1 MWRDGTVRD
10 VGSRECGSEIAVDF
24 FLAINERG
32 EVVGS
37 SATDAGAAYG
47 EPISRAFLWQD
58 GAMTVLGTLGG
69 PSSSAAGIN
78 ECGQIVGTSATR
90 ARDEF
95 GGWISHGFVWQS
107 GVMTDLG
114 TLGGEWSAAT

>member
-1 MWRDGTVRD
+1 
-10 VGSRECGSEIAVDF
+10 
-24 FLAINERG
+24 
-32 EVVGS
+32 
-37 SATDAGAAYG
+37 
-47 EPISRAFLWQD
+47 
-58 GAMTVLGTLGG
+58 MTVLGTLGG

-78 ECGQIVGTSATR
+78 ERGQIVGTSATR

-114 TLGGEWSAAT
+114 TLGGEWSAANVINDRGQVEARAKRKRKTTMPSCGTTGRCATWEPFDASICSAVGMYRFPGSTSRGKS